1 MHHWV
6 QLVYDISWISRYD
19 IVMMFL
25 TIIWLCVAIYIWFK
39 QLNISNEQTRL
50 SKEQKEL
57 TEWIFKV
64 TEIKKHLD
72 DMSDIIDWDYTI
84 EEKNEAKKIFN
95 DLKEH
100 YSEILQKRYF

>member
-1 MHHWV
+1 MNHWV
-6 QLVYDISWISRYD
+6 QLVYDISWISWYD
-19 IVMMFL
+19 VVMMVL
-25 TIIWLCVAIYIWFK
+25 TIIWLCVASYIWFK
-39 QLNISNEQTRL
+39 QLSISNEQTRL

-72 DMSDIIDWDYTI
+72 DMSDVMNWNGTI
-84 EEKNEAKKIFN
+84 EEKEEAKEIFN